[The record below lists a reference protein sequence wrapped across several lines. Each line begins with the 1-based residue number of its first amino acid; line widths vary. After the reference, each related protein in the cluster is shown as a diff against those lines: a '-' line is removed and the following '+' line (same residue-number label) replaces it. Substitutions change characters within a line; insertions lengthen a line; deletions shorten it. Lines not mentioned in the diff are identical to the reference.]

1 MSKKVRERLKELGIL
16 NQTTHEDRL
25 EIDREVERETGLDCD
40 EGMEKMTRGDFVE
53 LVARVL
59 RRRGK
64 KLRIP
69 AGVV

>member
-1 MSKKVRERLKELGIL
+1 MSKKVRELLKWLGIL
-16 NQTTHEDRL
+16 DQTTHEDRL
-25 EIDREVERETGLDCD
+25 EIDREVEREIGLDCV
-40 EGMEKMTRGDFVE
+40 EKMTRGDFVE

-59 RRRGK
+59 RRRGQ

>member
-16 NQTTHEDRL
+16 DQTTHEDRL
-25 EIDREVERETGLDCD
+25 EIDREVERETGLGYN
-40 EGMEKMTRGDFVE
+40 EGMEKMARSDFVE
-53 LVARVL
+53 LVARIL

>member
-1 MSKKVRERLKELGIL
+1 MSDV
-16 NQTTHEDRL
+16 DL